1 MESSCLIIS
10 ILTDDLLLRVL
21 DGLHDDSDRK
31 NFRITCKCFHKIE
44 SVHRTRIKFFRPEFI
59 PDLLRN
65 YTQAD
70 TLDFSG
76 CPRIFDGTIAVLLS
90 NVNCFGWTGRVR
102 KLVLSRTTSLKFSG
116 LELLIRSCPK
126 LQSVDLSHCCQF
138 GDREAAAISFAADL
152 REVKLDKCLRLTDVG
167 LAKIAIRCEKLEK
180 ISLKWCLEITDLGID
195 LLSNKC
201 AHLKHLSVSYLKI
214 SNESLRSISSMKKLE
229 VLSMAGCGLVG
240 DEGLHFIGN
249 GCPSL
254 QTLDVSRCEHVSSTG
269 LISVTRG
276 CKSLQKLNAG
286 YYFLEISTTVSHN
299 LKDLKQLKTV
309 RVDGA
314 RVNDYFFQMIS
325 TNCLLLVEVGLSKC
339 EGVNDSGIVQLAYN
353 LPNLKILDLTCCDDL
368 TDMAISAIVRS
379 CTKLLCLKLESC
391 SLLTEK
397 SFSYL
402 GSSCRLLEEL
412 DLTEC
417 SVNDRG
423 LENLSNCMKL
433 RCLRLGICTDISNKG
448 LSYIGSNCK
457 NLIELDL
464 YRCLNIGDDGLGFI
478 ATGCKKIRKLNLC
491 YCPKITD
498 KGMAYL
504 SHLEELSDLEMRSL
518 SEVTSVGMT
527 AVASGCRKLSE
538 LDMKNCGNISDAGFW
553 SLAYYS
559 WNLQQINLSYC
570 AVSDVGLC
578 MMMGNLT
585 RLQDVKLVNLANVSV
600 RGYEVGLRACCA
612 RLKKVKLVATLRPL
626 LSVEILE
633 TLGASG
639 CRIRWD

>member
-339 EGVNDSGIVQLAYN
+339 EGVNDSG
-353 LPNLKILDLTCCDDL
+353 
-368 TDMAISAIVRS
+368 
-379 CTKLLCLKLESC
+379 
-391 SLLTEK
+391 
-397 SFSYL
+397 
-402 GSSCRLLEEL
+402 
-412 DLTEC
+412 
-417 SVNDRG
+417 